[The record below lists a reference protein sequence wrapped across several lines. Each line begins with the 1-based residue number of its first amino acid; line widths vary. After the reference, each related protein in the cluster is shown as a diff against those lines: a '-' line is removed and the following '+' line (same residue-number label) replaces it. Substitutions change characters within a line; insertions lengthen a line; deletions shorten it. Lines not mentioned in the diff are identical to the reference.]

1 MEYVLVPILSIL
13 VLVIASLA
21 LIKPTAFLIMYFITF
36 TGFFGFI
43 DLYETQLSPSNLI
56 FALNVVSILAS
67 VSVLL
72 MKKSI
77 EIKNKEILL
86 LFFVYLLLIIYG
98 TLIPYVISKG
108 DFLLSIIDSKDL
120 FVIFLILY
128 VSLFSDKI
136 NSLLIINFIVFC
148 SVILSAIVL
157 IFHLTG
163 MHPPGYHLV
172 DPLKVDYSLGIHI
185 RFATIMLF
193 SFFILPF
200 LKLNFKTRILISIIL
215 FIGIILQPHTS
226 IKIAFILIFA
236 FNFMKLNFKRLM
248 QFFIVVLPVLYFI
261 ISQYLPSYDVVYNF
275 INDSSGRRLDISYNR
290 FQYIYNNIFF
300 GYGFIHHEM
309 NLGVEMMNKSI
320 WIHDQ
325 RFTTVDG
332 GYIDLIIRFGVI
344 GLLIYLFFYFRV
356 ISSLTSKPSKRL
368 KLMGYILSSMLFVSL
383 TWSMFT
389 YSQGL
394 ILIVLSYIFI
404 DIKETSNV

>member
-1 MEYVLVPILSIL
+1 M
-13 VLVIASLA
+13 
-21 LIKPTAFLIMYFITF
+21 
-36 TGFFGFI
+36 
-43 DLYETQLSPSNLI
+43 
-56 FALNVVSILAS
+56 
-67 VSVLL
+67 
-72 MKKSI
+72 
-77 EIKNKEILL
+77 
-86 LFFVYLLLIIYG
+86 
-98 TLIPYVISKG
+98 
-108 DFLLSIIDSKDL
+108 
-120 FVIFLILY
+120 
-128 VSLFSDKI
+128 
-136 NSLLIINFIVFC
+136 
-148 SVILSAIVL
+148 
-157 IFHLTG
+157 
-163 MHPPGYHLV
+163 
-172 DPLKVDYSLGIHI
+172 
-185 RFATIMLF
+185 
-193 SFFILPF
+193 
-200 LKLNFKTRILISIIL
+200 

-248 QFFIVVLPVLYFI
+248 QFFIVALPVLYFI

-356 ISSLTSKPSKRL
+356 ILSLTSKPSKGL